1 MTQTNHAL
9 VDVKLTFAYLA
20 EQPIIHTEDT
30 IGNISKLKKMRVIY
44 KGKPVSVP
52 ALSGNSFRGQL
63 RDILA
68 DEFCSRLSNR
78 GEQRLRF
85 DNNEAYTIL
94 YSGGALSQKSKSDKL
109 LNDFAKH
116 LPSMRLMGAA
126 FGNVM
131 LPSKLAT
138 THIVPCAEETQEIL
152 QGMYGTLEEG
162 LVPPQ
167 NEWPIASNLLF
178 NDGPLTRKDDSKDL
192 TRKRFVE
199 LESQSDAVEDGENQE
214 HQQSLLLGDQEM
226 TAQTESSNNGS
237 DSRESQAPQ
246 QMIYYVECIPA
257 GTWLLQQLYSKFPLD
272 EFELGCLF
280 DGLNAFLRQPTLG
293 GRSAAGY
300 GQVRVQLRGTVGT
313 ESIQTPG
320 ECPETIKKAVCA
332 YKKYLSEE
340 KEKILETLKVQNE
353 KAEATE

>member
-30 IGNISKLKKMRVIY
+30 IGNISKLKKMRIIY
-44 KGKPVSVP
+44 KGKSVSVP

-68 DEFCSRLSNR
+68 DELCSRLSNR
-78 GEQRLRF
+78 GEQRLTF
-85 DNNEAYTIL
+85 NNNEAYTIL
-94 YSGGALSQKSKSDKL
+94 YSGGALSERRTGAQLIKG
-109 LNDFAKH
+109 FAEY
-116 LPSMRLMGAA
+116 LPSMRLMGSA

-131 LPSKLAT
+131 LPSKIAM
-138 THIVPCAEETQEIL
+138 THIMPCAEETQEIL

-162 LVPPQ
+162 LVPPLC
-167 NEWPIASNLLF
+167 EWTRARDLLF

-192 TRKRFVE
+192 TRQRFVE
-199 LESQSDAVEDGENQE
+199 LETDSQD
-214 HQQSLLLGDQEM
+214 
-226 TAQTESSNNGS
+226 
-237 DSRESQAPQ
+237 PQ

-272 EFELGCLF
+272 QLELGCLF
-280 DGLNAFLRQPTLG
+280 DGLNAFLHQPTLG

-300 GQVRVQLRGTVGT
+300 GQVRVQLRGTVDT
-313 ESIQTPG
+313 ESVQWPTDWSEI
-320 ECPETIKKAVCA
+320 INNAVCA
-332 YKKYLSEE
+332 YQNYLTENQG
-340 KEKILETLKVQNE
+340 KILKVLTVQ
-353 KAEATE
+353 TEDTTQ

>member
-1 MTQTNHAL
+1 MTETNHAL

-20 EQPIIHTEDT
+20 EQPIIHTEET

-68 DEFCSRLSNR
+68 DELCSSLSKR
-78 GEQRLRF
+78 GKQRLRF
-85 DNNEAYTIL
+85 NNNEAYAIL
-94 YSGGALSQKSKSDKL
+94 YSGGALSQKAKSTEL
-109 LNDFAKH
+109 LNDFSEH
-116 LPSMRLMGAA
+116 LPSMRLMGSA
-126 FGNVM
+126 FGKVM
-131 LPSKLAT
+131 LPSKLAMT
-138 THIVPCAEETQEIL
+138 RIVPCAEETQEIL

-162 LVPPQ
+162 LVPPLS
-167 NEWPIASNLLF
+167 EWTRARDLLF

-192 TRKRFVE
+192 TRQRFVE
-199 LESQSDAVEDGENQE
+199 LESQSDETDDGENQE
-214 HQQSLLLGDQEM
+214 RQQDQLFKDSEISPQPHVQKDETGDD
-226 TAQTESSNNGS
+226 ASPS
-237 DSRESQAPQ
+237 PQ

-272 EFELGCLF
+272 QLELGCLF

-300 GQVRVQLRGTVGT
+300 GQVRVQLRGTVDT
-313 ESIQTPG
+313 ECVQWPKDWSEI
-320 ECPETIKKAVCA
+320 INNAVCA
-332 YKKYLSEE
+332 YQNYLRENQGR
-340 KEKILETLKVQNE
+340 ILEVLTVQ
-353 KAEATE
+353 TEDTTQ